1 MSLLEARKVTK
12 TFGGLIAVKEV
23 DLVVERGEIVG
34 LIGPNGAGKTTL
46 FNLVSGFY
54 APDEGDVRFKGESI
68 LGLKPHRICKLGM
81 TRTFQLVKPFP
92 ELSVL
97 ENVMMGGFNRHP
109 ATASARAKAIEVMEL
124 VGLAEQQSMLAGNLT
139 TAGRKRVELAKALA
153 TDPELVLLDEV
164 MAGLTPAEGQEM
176 IALIRGIREA
186 GLTIVVVEHVMPVIM
201 SLCDR
206 IAVLHHGEKIAEGTP
221 DAVAHD
227 PRVTEAYL
235 GEDFAA

>member
-1 MSLLEARKVTK
+1 MSLLEARSVTK
-12 TFGGLIAVKEV
+12 RFGGLVAVRSV
-23 DLVVERGEIVG
+23 DLTVEPGEIVG

-54 APDEGDVRFKGESI
+54 APDEGDVLLKGRSI

-81 TRTFQLVKPFP
+81 TRTFQIVKPFP
-92 ELSVL
+92 DLTVL
-97 ENVMMGGFNRHP
+97 ENVLVGGFNRHA
-109 ATASARAKAIEVMEL
+109 ATSEARDRAEAVMAL
-124 VGLAEQQSMLAGNLT
+124 VGLSAQASMLAGNLT

-153 TDPELVLLDEV
+153 TDPEIVLLDEV

-176 IALIRGIREA
+176 IRVIRGVREC
-186 GLTIVVVEHVMPVIM
+186 GVTIVIVEHVMPVIM

-206 IAVLHHGEKIAEGTP
+206 IAVLHHGEKIAEGRP
-221 DAVAHD
+221 QEVSRD
-227 PRVTEAYL
+227 PKVTEAYL